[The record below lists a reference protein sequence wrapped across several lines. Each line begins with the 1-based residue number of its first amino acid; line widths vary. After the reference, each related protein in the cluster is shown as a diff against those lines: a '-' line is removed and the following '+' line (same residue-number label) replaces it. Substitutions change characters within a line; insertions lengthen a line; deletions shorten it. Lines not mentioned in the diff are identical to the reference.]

1 MLSIEEKRVYDDR
14 RGAVEAYV
22 ASGVGVCWVRV
33 ADDIVG
39 EFGLVARCNA
49 RDVAAGGET
58 VAVATDEDVRVLAL
72 SDADDDATFEPT
84 EFGPAVAVG
93 YDGGDLLAAAP
104 DGRVARRRDDE
115 WLALESPFDG
125 EVRAIDGDL
134 VATADGV
141 YRVRGDALE
150 HAGLSA
156 ANDVSAAGVPLAAT
170 DDGLYKL
177 GNGWMRER
185 DGRFDVVGADP
196 LSEPGRLERAHAIAG
211 STVYEHVDGE
221 WLEFAGADEP
231 VVGVGYGDAL
241 YAVTE
246 GGIFLAASVDG
257 ESDADD
263 AWRSR
268 LLGVTDVSGL
278 AIPLK

>member
-49 RDVAAGGET
+49 RDVAAGDEA
-58 VAVATDEDVRVLAL
+58 VAVATDEDVRLLAL
-72 SDADDDATFEPT
+72 SDADDAAFEPT
-84 EFGPAVAVG
+84 GFGPAVAVG

-115 WLALESPFDG
+115 WVALESPFDG

-134 VATADGV
+134 VATADGL
-141 YRVRGDALE
+141 YRVHGDALE
-150 HAGLSA
+150 YAGLSA
-156 ANDVSAAGVPLAAT
+156 VTDVSAAGVPLAAT

-185 DGRFDVVGADP
+185 EGRFDAVGADP
-196 LSEPGRLERAHAIAG
+196 LSEPGRLERAHAVAG

-221 WLEFAGADEP
+221 WREFAEADEP

-246 GGIFLAASVDG
+246 GGTFLAASADG
-257 ESDADD
+257 ESDAD

-278 AIPLK
+278 AIPLR